1 MNDAYFIQTL
11 SESFV
16 ALADEVQSLIDR
28 KTILEHKLRYAHE
41 QYQCLA
47 DKYAVPDVSETLAK
61 LQIPPDLHA
70 LATATSAVPLPRKAQ
85 TGSNQHQI
93 ALLIREGRR
102 AVQQLATSMGG
113 ATQVAETSRDASLS
127 QGVEMLTNAST
138 VLEKDF
144 TVQGKKSDLACPFS
158 ARPNQNGALSP
169 SGNAEG
175 VDDSQGPA
183 GKVAAASASP
193 AAVAAAADTT
203 PHKSSDPICAAM
215 LEDHTSIPAEA
226 AAAAASQCPIR
237 FLDKHSPEEIAH
249 YVETHKHEIPRSHE
263 VCVRRY
269 QRNEEQIR
277 KLDAKYGNLV
287 SMVEDLSHLHRPML
301 PPADGDRSR
310 SNVAEVDGTSP
321 SIQRVEDWAQ
331 TIVAGEPAE
340 VDAIKPTPAKD
351 GDDDGRR
358 EGRFDRPF
366 REVRL
371 GESPSR
377 PWGIP
382 VPLPVGV
389 RSDDVIPEPARESS
403 PVPPLNPHLAAGMPT
418 QIDRSAGTRTES
430 KRCPFDH
437 TKLSGFQ
444 GMLRPK
450 EPPVAAA
457 IGGGGPPISLR
468 ADTRFDGPSSTL
480 KDDPMMMPSSP
491 PQQPTFINLPEAT
504 RGDNNSSQPQVV
516 INISGP
522 VFIGYPMEQ
531 ALQFMQQY
539 QQQQQQQRR

>member
-1 MNDAYFIQTL
+1 MNDAYSIQTL
-11 SESFV
+11 TESFV

-41 QYQCLA
+41 QYQYLA

-61 LQIPPDLHA
+61 LQIPPDIHS
-70 LATATSAVPLPRKAQ
+70 LATATSAVPLPRRSQ
-85 TGSNQHQI
+85 TGNNQHQI

-102 AVQQLATSMGG
+102 AAQQLAAGMGG
-113 ATQVAETSRDASLS
+113 AAQAADTSRDMSLS
-127 QGVEMLTNAST
+127 HGMEILTTAST

-144 TVQGKKSDLACPFS
+144 TVQGRKSSLACPFS
-158 ARPNQNGALSP
+158 AKPNQNGVLSP
-169 SGNAEG
+169 SDGEG
-175 VDDSQGPA
+175 VASSQGIA
-183 GKVAAASASP
+183 HDVAAA
-193 AAVAAAADTT
+193 AAAAATVAAAADTT

-215 LEDHTSIPAEA
+215 LEDRSSLPEA
-226 AAAAASQCPIR
+226 AAAAAAGSQCPIR

-301 PPADGDRSR
+301 PPADANRSG
-310 SNVAEVDGTSP
+310 AEVDTST
-321 SIQRVEDWAQ
+321 SNKRVEDWAQ
-331 TIVAGEPAE
+331 TVVAGEPETEDVTEPQQIAVE
-340 VDAIKPTPAKD
+340 
-351 GDDDGRR
+351 DDDDEQR

-382 VPLPVGV
+382 VPLPAGV
-389 RSDDVIPEPARESS
+389 RSDEVPAVRESSS
-403 PVPPLNPHLAAGMPT
+403 PVPPLNPQLAAGMTTHIDPT
-418 QIDRSAGTRTES
+418 VGTRTES
-430 KRCPFDH
+430 KKCPFDH
-437 TKLSGFQ
+437 AKLSRFQ

-450 EPPVAAA
+450 ESSPPPAFAGAV
-457 IGGGGPPISLR
+457 PR
-468 ADTRFDGPSSTL
+468 ADTPFERPSSTL
-480 KDDPMMMPSSP
+480 KDDAMPSSP
-491 PQQPTFINLPEAT
+491 PQPTFINIPELNKTAEHNKGE
-504 RGDNNSSQPQVV
+504 RPQVV

-531 ALQFMQQY
+531 AMQFMQQY
-539 QQQQQQQRR
+539 QPQQQGR